1 MEEPSH
7 VYVVES
13 RQEID
18 AVAQDLSDSQ
28 IPLIKE
34 PLKCPTAV
42 VRHRHVHVIMVVARI
57 LDFHHMLMAGVVEAA
72 SLIVELRGV
81 GKACLRNSLNG
92 ELRVELVI
100 LNEVHLGVHPLAGAN
115 LRSLRET
122 QGCYRRW
129 RSETWIRHRALV
141 IAA

>member
-1 MEEPSH
+1 MEEASH

-13 RQEID
+13 RQEIN
-18 AVAQDLSDSQ
+18 AVAQDLSHRQ

-34 PLKCPTAV
+34 PLKRPTPV
-42 VRHRHVHVIMVVARI
+42 VGHGDVHVIMVVARI
-57 LDFHHMLMAGVVEAA
+57 LDFHHMLMSGVVEAA
-72 SLIVELRGV
+72 SLIIELRGV

-100 LNEVHLGVHPLAGAN
+100 VNEVHLGVHSLAGAN

-129 RSETWIRHRALV
+129 RSK
-141 IAA
+141 